1 MDKEQLFKSI
11 VIVFF
16 LALAA
21 GYLFSVPFVINNL
34 FVFSIIAVAVFL
46 ASIMFEAY
54 VRVQHNID
62 ASLKNINDKI
72 ISLRNQIDAGNNAN
86 RNEININ
93 RNEIIKVNQ
102 KISEDTGATDK
113 EIAKMSQSVSDSVR
127 QFFIMKNDIN
137 FKLIVFKSN
146 TEKEI
151 KNIKESFEAIKQY
164 QEDIKGQ
171 IAKNTES
178 GLKNIKESFEAIK
191 QFQEDLKGRLET
203 LQAPQAKTLKAFW
216 YRSNNL
222 GDRLT
227 PVIVEYF
234 LGKKIELAS
243 ASDCG
248 KLLGVGSILNELREG
263 DIVWGS
269 GLIREV
275 KLRCPNS
282 VKFLAVRGPLTRS
295 MIEGDVPEVY
305 GDPAI
310 LMPLIYNPEI
320 KKTHKVGIV
329 PHYIDKILWE
339 NRRLPEGVKFIDVE
353 GNWRKVIDEIVSC
366 EMIRTSS
373 LHGIII
379 AEAYGVPVVWEKYSD
394 DIVGGEFKF
403 QDYFLGTGRGRQ
415 SYGEQLPPLFDLK
428 SKQDILI
435 NALEKHYKP
444 KYD

>member
-151 KNIKESFEAIKQY
+151 
-164 QEDIKGQ
+164 
-171 IAKNTES
+171 
-178 GLKNIKESFEAIK
+178 KNIKESFEAIK